1 MASTKTGSAK
11 TRTGVRPRRPPVRPG
26 VSDRRASSTWAV
38 VAAAL
43 AVLAVL
49 VVVVRE
55 APEGGSTASTYG
67 GVAHVHGLGIN
78 PADGDLYAA
87 THLGL
92 YRVPAQGKAQPVG
105 AAVQDA
111 MGFTVVGPDRFLGSG
126 HPDPKDKHLRKP
138 GNPPLLGLIEST
150 NGGRTWKPL
159 SLLGEADFHSLV
171 AAHGKI
177 YGYDSTGGRF
187 MVSDDGKRWDT
198 RSQTSIGTFAVD
210 PVDSDHVVSVTE
222 RGLADSGDGGRSWQP
237 VDGPQLAFVSWGT
250 ELGLW
255 GVSRTGQTYRR
266 VDDRWEPR
274 APLPGEPQALLVAG
288 TDLYA
293 AASADDATAVYR
305 SSDAGGRWLLR
316 YSDKQ
321 AQQ

>member
-1 MASTKTGSAK
+1 MQN
-11 TRTGVRPRRPPVRPG
+11 RRP
-26 VSDRRASSTWAV
+26 SRRVFPTWAV
-38 VAAAL
+38 VAGAL

-49 VVVVRE
+49 VVVVRDDDS
-55 APEGGSTASTYG
+55 PRTPGSSG

-78 PADGDLYAA
+78 PADKALYAA

-92 YRVPAQGKAQPVG
+92 YRVPASGKAQRVG
-105 AAVQDA
+105 DAVQDT

-126 HPDPKDKHLRKP
+126 HPDPNDKDLRKP
-138 GNPPLLGLIEST
+138 GSPPLLGLIEST
-150 NGGRTWKPL
+150 NGGRTWNPL

-171 AAHGKI
+171 AAHGKV

-198 RSQTSIGTFAVD
+198 RSEIGVGTFAVD
-210 PVDSDHVVSVTE
+210 PADGDRVVAMTE
-222 RGLADSGDGGRSWQP
+222 RGLAESRDGGRSWQP
-237 VDGPQLAFVSWGT
+237 VDGPPLAFVSWGT

-255 GVSRTGQTYRR
+255 GVSRTGQTYRS
-266 VDDRWEPR
+266 VDDKWEPR
-274 APLPGEPQALLVAG
+274 APLAGEPQALLVAG
-288 TDLYA
+288 PDVYA
-293 AASADDATAVYR
+293 AASADDATAIYR
-305 SSDAGGRWLLR
+305 SSDAGGSWQLR

>member
-1 MASTKTGSAK
+1 MQN
-11 TRTGVRPRRPPVRPG
+11 RRP
-26 VSDRRASSTWAV
+26 SRRVFPTWAV
-38 VAAAL
+38 VAGAL

-49 VVVVRE
+49 VVVVRDDDS
-55 APEGGSTASTYG
+55 PRTPGSSG

-78 PADGDLYAA
+78 PADKDLYAA

-92 YRVPAQGKAQPVG
+92 YRVPASGKAQRVG
-105 AAVQDA
+105 DAVQDT

-126 HPDPKDKHLRKP
+126 HPDPNDKDLRKP
-138 GNPPLLGLIEST
+138 GSPPLLGLIEST
-150 NGGRTWKPL
+150 NGGRTWNPL

-171 AAHGKI
+171 AAHGKV

-198 RSQTSIGTFAVD
+198 RSEIGVGTFAVD
-210 PVDSDHVVSVTE
+210 PADGDRVVAMTE
-222 RGLADSGDGGRSWQP
+222 RGLAESRDGGRSWQP
-237 VDGPQLAFVSWGT
+237 VDGPPLAFVSWGT

-255 GVSRTGQTYRR
+255 GVSRTGQTYRS
-266 VDDRWEPR
+266 VDDKWEPR
-274 APLPGEPQALLVAG
+274 APLAGEPQALLVAG
-288 TDLYA
+288 PDVYA
-293 AASADDATAVYR
+293 AASADDATAIYR
-305 SSDAGGRWLLR
+305 SSDAGGSWQLR

>member
-1 MASTKTGSAK
+1 MASSKKRSAK
-11 TRTGVRPRRPPVRPG
+11 ARTGGRPRRPPVQTRRP
-26 VSDRRASSTWAV
+26 SRRAFPAWAV
-38 VAAAL
+38 VAGAL

-49 VVVVRE
+49 VVVVRD
-55 APEGGSTASTYG
+55 EGSSRAAGSSG

-78 PADGDLYAA
+78 PADNDLYAA

-92 YRVPAQGKAQPVG
+92 YRVPASGKAQRVG
-105 AAVQDA
+105 DAVQDT

-126 HPDPKDKHLRKP
+126 HPDPRDKDLRKP
-138 GNPPLLGLIEST
+138 GSPPLLGLIEST

-171 AAHGKI
+171 AAHGKV

-198 RSQTSIGTFAVD
+198 RSEIGIGTFAVD
-210 PVDSDHVVSVTE
+210 PADADHVVAMTE

-237 VDGPQLAFVSWGT
+237 VDGPQLSFVSWGT

-274 APLPGEPQALLVAG
+274 AALAGQPQALLVAG
-288 TDLYA
+288 TDVYA
-293 AASADDATAVYR
+293 AASADDGTAIYR
-305 SSDAGGRWLLR
+305 SSDAGGSWQLR
-316 YSDKQ
+316 YSDRQ